1 MFMLIFQEK
10 LHSILIKKIWHKKH
24 ISDPYDLHEPIS
36 DEQFVTNSNISS
48 RPCFSIDGI
57 FLSLI
62 SPVYSSQHRLHIY

>member
-36 DEQFVTNSNISS
+36 DEQFVCSWCIGNVHLLYVNM
-48 RPCFSIDGI
+48 
-57 FLSLI
+57 
-62 SPVYSSQHRLHIY
+62 